1 MLLDVGFT
9 SCISLLLKHAGASLS
24 GDALVAKKNYIY
36 IKKKTLCIY
45 GRFLISLISAFD
57 EECVHFIH

>member
-24 GDALVAKKNYIY
+24 GDALVAKKIIY
-36 IKKKTLCIY
+36 INKKTLCIY
-45 GRFLISLISAFD
+45 GGFLISFISAFD

>member
-36 IKKKTLCIY
+36 KKEDTLHT
-45 GRFLISLISAFD
+45 RRISDFF
-57 EECVHFIH
+57 HFCL